1 LESAFSKT
9 IKKYIMEVSG
19 RVKVLGAEQ
28 QVSPTFKKRELVV
41 TTDEQYPQSIMIEFV
56 QDKIDLLNTIAVGDA
71 VKVSINLGG
80 REWVNP
86 QGETKYFNSIK
97 GWRVEKLQTEAPAA
111 QQMPPVPAAEAFAP
125 ATDFKEEE
133 HDDLPF

>member
-1 LESAFSKT
+1 
-9 IKKYIMEVSG
+9 
-19 RVKVLGAEQ
+19 
-28 QVSPTFKKRELVV
+28 
-41 TTDEQYPQSIMIEFV
+41 MIEFV
-56 QDKIDLLNTIAVGDA
+56 QDKSDLLNTISVGEN

-97 GWRVEKLQTEAPAA
+97 GWRIEKLQSEAPTA
-111 QQMPPVPAAEAFAP
+111 QQMPAMPAAEAFAP

>member
-1 LESAFSKT
+1 
-9 IKKYIMEVSG
+9 MEVVG
-19 RVKVLGAEQ
+19 KVKVIGEAQ
-28 QVSPTFKKRELVV
+28 QVSASFVKRELVV

-56 QDKIDLLNTIAVGDA
+56 QDKADLLNEISVGQD

-97 GWRVEKLQTEAPAA
+97 GWRIEKLEAQPSN
-111 QQMPPVPAAEAFAP
+111 QMPPIPVADNYKP
-125 ATDFKEEE
+125 ATNFKEEE
-133 HDDLPF
+133 HDDLPFS

>member
-1 LESAFSKT
+1 
-9 IKKYIMEVSG
+9 MEVTG
-19 RVKVLGAEQ
+19 KIKVVGAEQ
-28 QVSPTFKKRELVV
+28 QISASFKKRELVV
-41 TTDEQYPQSIMIEFV
+41 TTDEQYPQSIMIEFT
-56 QDKIDLLNTIAVGDA
+56 QDKCDLLNNYNIGET

-97 GWRVEKLQTEAPAA
+97 GWRIERVGSTEMPTQAPP
-111 QQMPPVPAAEAFAP
+111 MPAAEAFAP
-125 ATDFKEEE
+125 AQNFKEED

>member
-1 LESAFSKT
+1 
-9 IKKYIMEVSG
+9 MEVSG
-19 RVKVLGAEQ
+19 KVKVVSAEI
-28 QVSPTFKKRELVV
+28 QVSATFRKRELVV
-41 TTDEQYPQSIMIEFV
+41 TTDEQYPQHIMIEFT
-56 QDKIDLLNTIAVGDA
+56 QDKSDLLNNVAVGDA

-86 QGETKYFNSIK
+86 QGETKYFNSIR
-97 GWRVEKLQTEAPAA
+97 GWRVEKIQTEAPAA
-111 QQMPPVPAAEAFAP
+111 TQQMPPMPAAEAFAP

>member
-1 LESAFSKT
+1 
-9 IKKYIMEVSG
+9 MEVSG
-19 RVKVLGAEQ
+19 KVKVVGAEQ

-56 QDKIDLLNTIAVGDA
+56 QDKSDLLNNIAVGEN

-80 REWVNP
+80 REWINP

-97 GWRVEKLQTEAPAA
+97 GWRIEKIQSEAPVA
-111 QQMPPVPAAEAFAP
+111 QQMPPMPAAEAFAP
-125 ATDFKEEE
+125 ATNFKEEE

>member
-1 LESAFSKT
+1 
-9 IKKYIMEVSG
+9 MEVSG
-19 RVKVLGAEQ
+19 KVKVVGAEQ

-56 QDKIDLLNTIAVGDA
+56 QDKSDLLNNVSVGEN

-97 GWRVEKLQTEAPAA
+97 GWRIEKMQSEAPAAA
-111 QQMPPVPAAEAFAP
+111 QQMPPMPAAEAFAP

>member
-1 LESAFSKT
+1 
-9 IKKYIMEVSG
+9 MEVLG
-19 RVKVLGAEQ
+19 KVKVVGAEQ
-28 QVSPTFKKRELVV
+28 QVSPTFRKRELVV

-56 QDKIDLLNTIAVGDA
+56 QDKSDLLNNVAVGEN

-97 GWRVEKLQTEAPAA
+97 GWRIERLAAA
-111 QQMPPVPAAEAFAP
+111 QAPTPQSPPMPTAETFEP
-125 ATDFKEEE
+125 ATNFKEEE

>member
-1 LESAFSKT
+1 
-9 IKKYIMEVSG
+9 MEVSG
-19 RVKVLGAEQ
+19 KVKVVGAEQ
-28 QVSPTFKKRELVV
+28 QVSPTFRKRELVV

-56 QDKIDLLNTIAVGDA
+56 QDKSDLLNTIAVGEN

-97 GWRVEKLQTEAPAA
+97 GWRIEKIQSEAPAAA
-111 QQMPPVPAAEAFAP
+111 QQMPPMPAAEAFAP